1 MCWNNIIQNK
11 YLPNYH
17 NTGRRVFCFVCFSDK
32 VPILEKKKLPVVGIG
47 KHLCGAA
54 TGMRYIC

>member
-1 MCWNNIIQNK
+1 MCV
-11 YLPNYH
+11 YFLL
-17 NTGRRVFCFVCFSDK
+17 CFFFPPDK

-54 TGMRYIC
+54 TGMSSLCVNYTKLGC

>member
-1 MCWNNIIQNK
+1 MCV
-11 YLPNYH
+11 YFL
-17 NTGRRVFCFVCFSDK
+17 GVFFFPPDK

-54 TGMRYIC
+54 TGMNSLCANGKKLGY

>member
-1 MCWNNIIQNK
+1 MD
-11 YLPNYH
+11 YVHVYFLFLFHTPE
-17 NTGRRVFCFVCFSDK
+17 K

-54 TGMRYIC
+54 TGMSYVQNVRTLNLTI